1 MGAAKERSDNMKAL
15 GIEQAESGQTAKV
28 ERKEEKKE
36 EPPLVFDPIT
46 VDSLRQE
53 KGFQKTAKKQQKELD
68 VIRKKQSKER
78 MALQKGHNASIEKC
92 IKGKRYV
99 IYNLY

>member
-15 GIEQAESGQTAKV
+15 GIEQADGGQAAKA
-28 ERKEEKKE
+28 EKREEKKE

-78 MALQKGHNASIEKC
+78 MTLQKSHNAAIEKC
-92 IKGKRYV
+92 IKGKRL
-99 IYNLY
+99 NLHLFI